1 MLMIILG
8 AGASYDSYASR
19 PPRSETKEPHRPP
32 LADELFE
39 DRPKFNELLERFNK
53 CQEILPQLREQSN
66 RKALEAYLER
76 LREEA
81 KTFLQ
86 GGQQLRAVQFYIQ
99 GAIEHCESGWRAVH
113 RGATNHLALLNRVE
127 RWRARQNESVNIV
140 TFNYDTLVEEAL
152 RSYLG
157 HTFQYLNDYVRRPDY
172 KLFKLHGSVDWGH
185 VTRCALRDND
195 YNNLRAIQQH
205 IIDGVN
211 SNGTII
217 YPDHFETKSA
227 EEDLKKKGLVLSP
240 AIAIP
245 VKNKNSFECPKDH
258 VEALKIDLPRVTKI
272 LVIGWRAQEQHFAQ
286 ELQVLPKNI
295 RTFVVG
301 GNAADVKQTVDGL
314 MAAGAKGD
322 YTQLKRGFSYFLE
335 HDEMLDKFLYD

>member
-1 MLMIILG
+1 
-8 AGASYDSYASR
+8 
-19 PPRSETKEPHRPP
+19 
-32 LADELFE
+32 
-39 DRPKFNELLERFNK
+39 
-53 CQEILPQLREQSN
+53 
-66 RKALEAYLER
+66 
-76 LREEA
+76 
-81 KTFLQ
+81 
-86 GGQQLRAVQFYIQ
+86 
-99 GAIEHCESGWRAVH
+99 
-113 RGATNHLALLNRVE
+113 
-127 RWRARQNESVNIV
+127 
-140 TFNYDTLVEEAL
+140 
-152 RSYLG
+152 
-157 HTFQYLNDYVRRPDY
+157 
-172 KLFKLHGSVDWGH
+172 
-185 VTRCALRDND
+185 
-195 YNNLRAIQQH
+195 
-205 IIDGVN
+205 VN

-258 VEALKIDLPRVTKI
+258 VEALKRDLSRVTKI

-301 GNAADVKQTVDGL
+301 GNTADVKQTVDGL

-322 YTQLKRGFSYFLE
+322 YTELKRGFSYFLE